1 MHIAAS
7 LMTMMARPSCTTVRL
22 FGASHCHVLPL
33 RPACTVV
40 VRSPRGG
47 WGTVTWLPSPGGW
60 WGTVFPGVGN
70 DKGGGGTITGASSST
85 TCWAAPSFCFVRL
98 LALAGLVLLTLST
111 LCTAYTA
118 LSSRR
123 GPLCLHAPA
132 PDRERSERASPL
144 HAYTPL
150 SSTNRG
156 LAAGMQRVA
165 TSRLPS

>member
-47 WGTVTWLPSPGGW
+47 WGTVTWQPSPRGW

-70 DKGGGGTITGASSST
+70 DKG
-85 TCWAAPSFCFVRL
+85 WAGYEVVSC
-98 LALAGLVLLTLST
+98 
-111 LCTAYTA
+111 
-118 LSSRR
+118 
-123 GPLCLHAPA
+123 
-132 PDRERSERASPL
+132 
-144 HAYTPL
+144 
-150 SSTNRG
+150 
-156 LAAGMQRVA
+156 GMTVK
-165 TSRLPS
+165 